1 MSDAHETDERI
12 LKKIVKRNSTCVQE
26 NDFLDVIIYY
36 KSPKTLNY
44 IMKNK
49 PDSSLTLKLTNVIY
63 NFDCS
68 FEDCRLQPYVNYI
81 GYTTT
86 TLSRRLTMHLASGAI
101 KSHFAGCHSR
111 QLTRNDLT
119 ENTTIM
125 RRDRDI
131 NRLQIAGALLI
142 LASTPIINRQD
153 TGSIRIL
160 KLFS

>member
-1 MSDAHETDERI
+1 MSI
-12 LKKIVKRNSTCVQE
+12 S
-26 NDFLDVIIYY
+26 
-36 KSPKTLNY
+36 
-44 IMKNK
+44 
-49 PDSSLTLKLTNVIY
+49 
-63 NFDCS
+63 
-68 FEDCRLQPYVNYI
+68 YI

-125 RRDRDI
+125 RWDRDI
-131 NRLQIAGALLI
+131 NRLQIAEALLI

-160 KLFS
+160 KLFSWLFIYFQSHLFSQFKKSFNKKKNYVLVFMIQLFIKSRFLIKIFSEKFHFAAKLHEMFK